1 MKIKTKKIIL
11 LTSGLGVLGALS
23 ASIATP
29 IVLLNKNKDEKTI
42 TPKEKIIEIFWK
54 IKNKDIFISPN
65 ASTSNQ
71 SEIENL
77 IKNQL
82 QKVNPLLTKDDLSK
96 ISTNL
101 SSLTIGVGTVANLN
115 IKVASEN
122 LSFKIFVEKIN
133 LLKNSKINN
142 GKFGT
147 IFQDDFGNLWVMGSP
162 TIKTV
167 DKVEK
172 TIHTKLQVLKA
183 NQNGYVETGWTNDNS
198 NSGSKLL
205 KGSKIINGEKGAI
218 FQDQFKNLWAMA
230 KNSKL
235 QVLRANDN
243 KSGYIVD
250 GWNNSNSGLLQNS
263 NITNGENGKIF
274 QDDFGNL
281 WSMGKDSKLQVLK
294 VNQDGNGYVKTGW
307 DENNLSSAVGLTKN
321 SNIINGEK
329 GVIFQDQFKNLWA
342 MGGKKLQVLR
352 ANDSKDGYVQTGWI
366 NDNSNAG
373 DPLLKGSNINY
384 GGGGTIFQDDFKNLW
399 AMGGKK
405 LQVLRANDSKDGYV
419 QTGWTSATN
428 TTLLLNSNIE
438 EGHDGFIFQDVFK
451 NLWSISW
458 TTKLQVLKA
467 NQDGD
472 GYVKTGWNSD
482 NSSAGDPLL
491 KNLVFDYG
499 FNGKF
504 FQDQFKN
511 LWAMRDASKL
521 QVLKIN
527 QNDTN
532 YVNTGWT
539 SETNTRLLQN
549 SNINDSSSGTI
560 FQDKFKN
567 LWTMGKETSLQVLKA
582 NQDATNYVGSWQ
594 N

>member
-1 MKIKTKKIIL
+1 MKLKTKKIIL

-71 SEIENL
+71 NEIENL

-82 QKVNPLLTKDDLSK
+82 QKVNPLLTNDDLSK

-133 LLKNSKINN
+133 LLKNSNITN

-147 IFQDDFGNLWVMGSP
+147 IFQDDFGNLWAMGSP

-198 NSGSKLL
+198 NSATALL
-205 KGSKIINGEKGAI
+205 KGSKIINGEKGVI

-235 QVLRANDN
+235 QVLKANDN
-243 KSGYIVD
+243 KSGYIAD

-263 NITNGENGKIF
+263 NISNGEKGTIF

-281 WSMGKDSKLQVLK
+281 WAMGKNSKLQVLR
-294 VNQDGNGYVKTGW
+294 VNQSGNGYVTTGW
-307 DENNLSSAVGLTKN
+307 DQNNLSSAVGLTKN
-321 SNIINGEK
+321 SNITNGTNGK
-329 GVIFQDQFKNLWA
+329 IFQDEFKNLWSLASGEKLQVLKANDIGNGYVNTGWINDNSSASDPLLKSSNINYGGNGTIFQDSFKNLWA

-352 ANDSKDGYVQTGWI
+352 ANSSKNGYV
-366 NDNSNAG
+366 
-373 DPLLKGSNINY
+373 K
-384 GGGGTIFQDDFKNLW
+384 
-399 AMGGKK
+399 
-405 LQVLRANDSKDGYV
+405 
-419 QTGWTSATN
+419 TGWTN
-428 TTLLLNSNIE
+428 TTRTGLTKNSNIS

-458 TTKLQVLKA
+458 SSKIQVLKA
-467 NQDGD
+467 NLAGD
-472 GYVKTGWNSD
+472 GYVKTGWTND
-482 NSSAGDPLL
+482 NSNTGEMLL
-491 KNLVFDYG
+491 KNLSFG
-499 FNGKF
+499 FGLNGTF
-504 FQDQFKN
+504 FQDEFKN
-511 LWAMRDASKL
+511 FWALKSDSKL
-521 QVLKIN
+521 QVLKI
-527 QNDTN
+527 DEDSDVTTSWTN
-532 YVNTGWT
+532 
-539 SETNTRLLQN
+539 ETNTGLLQN
-549 SNINDSSSGTI
+549 SNITNSHGGVI

-567 LWTMGKETSLQVLKA
+567 LWAMGLKTSLQVLKA
-582 NQDATNYVGSWQ
+582 NQDGTNYVDSWQ

>member
-1 MKIKTKKIIL
+1 M
-11 LTSGLGVLGALS
+11 
-23 ASIATP
+23 
-29 IVLLNKNKDEKTI
+29 
-42 TPKEKIIEIFWK
+42 
-54 IKNKDIFISPN
+54 
-65 ASTSNQ
+65 
-71 SEIENL
+71 
-77 IKNQL
+77 
-82 QKVNPLLTKDDLSK
+82 
-96 ISTNL
+96 
-101 SSLTIGVGTVANLN
+101 
-115 IKVASEN
+115 
-122 LSFKIFVEKIN
+122 
-133 LLKNSKINN
+133 
-142 GKFGT
+142 
-147 IFQDDFGNLWVMGSP
+147 
-162 TIKTV
+162 
-167 DKVEK
+167 
-172 TIHTKLQVLKA
+172 
-183 NQNGYVETGWTNDNS
+183 
-198 NSGSKLL
+198 
-205 KGSKIINGEKGAI
+205 
-218 FQDQFKNLWAMA
+218 
-230 KNSKL
+230 
-235 QVLRANDN
+235 
-243 KSGYIVD
+243 
-250 GWNNSNSGLLQNS
+250 
-263 NITNGENGKIF
+263 
-274 QDDFGNL
+274 
-281 WSMGKDSKLQVLK
+281 
-294 VNQDGNGYVKTGW
+294 VK
-307 DENNLSSAVGLTKN
+307 
-321 SNIINGEK
+321 K

-342 MGGKKLQVLR
+342 MGSGTKFQVLK
-352 ANDSKDGYVQTGWI
+352 ANQDGNGYVKTGWI

-373 DPLLKGSNINY
+373 DPLLKGSNIDY
-384 GGGGTIFQDDFKNLW
+384 GGGGAIFQDDFKNLW
-399 AMGGKK
+399 AMGDKK

-458 TTKLQVLKA
+458 TTKLQVLRA

-532 YVNTGWT
+532 YVNAHWT

-549 SNINDSSSGTI
+549 SNINDSSSGAI

-582 NQDATNYVGSWQ
+582 NQDATNYVDSWQ